1 MPLEV
6 IFGKVIKSLR
16 IKKGITQVQL
26 ALESTLER
34 SYISELE
41 NGKYQPSLT
50 SLFDISKGLGVKP
63 SDLVRLVEI
72 EFEKQ
77 NKKNE

>member
-1 MPLEV
+1 MQLEA

-16 IKKGITQVQL
+16 IKKSLSQVDL
-26 ALESTLER
+26 AAGSGLER

-41 NGKYQPSLT
+41 NGKYQPKLAT
-50 SLFDISKGLGVKP
+50 IFDIAKAFDMKP
-63 SDLVRLVEI
+63 SDLIRLVEI

-77 NKKNE
+77 KHGLV